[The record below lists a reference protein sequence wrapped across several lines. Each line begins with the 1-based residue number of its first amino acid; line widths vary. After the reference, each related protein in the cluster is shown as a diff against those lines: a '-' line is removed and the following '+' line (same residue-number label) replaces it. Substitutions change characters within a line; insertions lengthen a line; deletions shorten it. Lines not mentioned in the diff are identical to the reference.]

1 MSLPQFLLVTESQ
14 VDPKV
19 EDAWNDW
26 YDNVHL
32 PEITGCPGFVSST
45 RYVAEDGDTRR
56 YLALY
61 ELEDLSAVE
70 TVEFNERRGW
80 GPFGADVVFST
91 RTVRRIA
98 EQGSSDVA
106 NE

>member
-1 MSLPQFLLVTESQ
+1 MPLPQFLLVTESEI
-14 VDPKV
+14 DPKV

-32 PEITGCPGFVSST
+32 PEITTCPGFVSST
-45 RYVAEDGDTRR
+45 RYVAEDGDRRR

-70 TVEFNERRGW
+70 TVEFNTRRGW
-80 GPFGADVVFST
+80 GPFADDVVFST

-98 EQGSSDVA
+98 EQGASDVA
-106 NE
+106 DE

>member
-1 MSLPQFLLVTESQ
+1 MSLPQFLLVTESE

-32 PEITGCPGFVSST
+32 PEITTCPGFVSST
-45 RYVAEDGDTRR
+45 RYVAEAGDRRR

-70 TVEFNERRGW
+70 TPEFNARRGW
-80 GPFGADVVFST
+80 GPFGDDVVFST

-98 EQGSSDVA
+98 EQGASDA
-106 NE
+106 GDE